1 MMDYNLCINL
11 QRIMRLL
18 LKSIVVQL
26 LVNYANSYHIMF
38 VHEIGTKS
46 HLLQIFPLVESLL
59 SKGHE
64 VTGLY
69 YSPSKIKHENY
80 TEILV
85 PNVLEEVTSEFS
97 KITMEKG
104 GQGMFNLDVWKY
116 TIKVWQNAVNDY
128 TMLAYDTKEVQDMIK
143 QKKKVDVVIGFNWF
157 FLYLPEVFDCPFIS
171 LSPSGPQ
178 PQLLS
183 GTGNEINL
191 GIQPLVSARYIEPMT
206 LSQRIGNILYNQMT
220 DIMFRVLGY
229 MSHQAREKALG
240 HSTPHYM
247 DIVR

>member
-1 MMDYNLCINL
+1 MDF
-11 QRIMRLL
+11 QSIMRLL
-18 LKSIVVQL
+18 SINILVQI
-26 LVNYANSYHIMF
+26 LVNQANCYHVMF

-64 VTGLY
+64 VTGLF
-69 YSPSKIKHENY
+69 YSSSKIKHENY

-85 PNVLEEVTSEFS
+85 PNVLEEITSEFS
-97 KITMEKG
+97 KITMQKG

-128 TMLAYDTKEVQDMIK
+128 TMLAYDTKEVQAMIK
-143 QKKKVDVVIGFNWF
+143 QKKKVDVIIGFNWF

-171 LSPSGPQ
+171 FSPSGPT
-178 PQLLS
+178 PQLLT

-191 GIQPLVSARYIEPMT
+191 SIQPLVSARYIEPMT
-206 LSQRIGNILYNQMT
+206 LSQRIGNTLYNQMT
-220 DIMFRVLGY
+220 DMMFRVLGY
-229 MSHQAREKALG
+229 LGQQAREKALG
-240 HSTPHYM
+240 HKTPNFI

>member
-1 MMDYNLCINL
+1 M
-11 QRIMRLL
+11 MRLL
-18 LKSIVVQL
+18 SINILVQI
-26 LVNYANSYHIMF
+26 LVNQANCYHVMC

-46 HLLQIFPLVESLL
+46 HLLQLFPLVESLL

-64 VTGLY
+64 VTGLF

-85 PNVLEEVTSEFS
+85 PNVLEEITSEFS
-97 KITMEKG
+97 KITMQKG

-128 TMLAYDTKEVQDMIK
+128 TMLAYDTKEVQAMIK
-143 QKKKVDVVIGFNWF
+143 QRKKVDVIIGFNWF

-171 LSPSGPQ
+171 FSPSGPT
-178 PQLLS
+178 PQLLT

-191 GIQPLVSARYIEPMT
+191 SIQPLVSARYIEPMT
-206 LSQRIGNILYNQMT
+206 LSQRIGNTLYNQMT
-220 DIMFRVLGY
+220 DMMFRVLGY
-229 MSHQAREKALG
+229 LGQLAREKALG
-240 HSTPHYM
+240 YKTPNFI

>member
-1 MMDYNLCINL
+1 M
-11 QRIMRLL
+11 MRLL
-18 LKSIVVQL
+18 SINILVQV
-26 LVNYANSYHIMF
+26 LVNPANCYHVMCL
-38 VHEIGTKS
+38 HEIGTKS
-46 HLLQIFPLVESLL
+46 HLLQLFPLVESLL

-64 VTGLY
+64 VTGLF

-85 PNVLEEVTSEFS
+85 PNVLEEITSEFS
-97 KITMEKG
+97 KITMQKG

-128 TMLAYDTKEVQDMIK
+128 TMLAYDTKEVQAMIK
-143 QKKKVDVVIGFNWF
+143 QRKKVDVIIGFNWF

-171 LSPSGPQ
+171 FSPSGPT
-178 PQLLS
+178 PQLLT

-191 GIQPLVSARYIEPMT
+191 SIQPLVSARYIEPMT
-206 LSQRIGNILYNQMT
+206 LSQRIGNTMYNQMT
-220 DIMFRVLGY
+220 DMMFRVLGY
-229 MSHQAREKALG
+229 LGQQAREKALG
-240 HSTPHYM
+240 HKTPNFI